1 MNAIGSALAK
11 LASPKFYVQT
21 YTNYM
26 MHYSKKYVQTN
37 SGAPLIH
44 GMLFIGGFGYTVGW
58 FTKEKYHIAH
68 KNEAL
73 AKGMAM
79 MGDHH

>member
-1 MNAIGSALAK
+1 
-11 LASPKFYVQT
+11 
-21 YTNYM
+21 
-26 MHYSKKYVQTN
+26 
-37 SGAPLIH
+37 
-44 GMLFIGGFGYTVGW
+44 VGW